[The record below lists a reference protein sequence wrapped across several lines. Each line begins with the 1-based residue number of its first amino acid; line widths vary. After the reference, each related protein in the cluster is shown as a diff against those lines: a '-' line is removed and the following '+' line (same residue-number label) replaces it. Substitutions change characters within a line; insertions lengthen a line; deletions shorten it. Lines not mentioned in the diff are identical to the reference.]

1 MKIKSLAV
9 TKYFFEPLV
18 SYYHSDDNRWF
29 DGKHFYYQDTQVAYR
44 FYAKYPVLFLSL
56 ENYPE
61 FPEMKFIIQELK
73 ERSPLRVIPVPFLP
87 NDNFSGREGEFSLEM
102 LRRFVQRLR
111 AIQLEQ
117 RADFS
122 KIREREFLR
131 IKKYFREFLAA
142 TELQELFQFR

>member
-18 SYYHSDDNRWF
+18 SYYHSNDNMWF
-29 DGKHFYYQDTQVAYR
+29 DGNNFYCRDTQVAYR
-44 FYAKYPVLFLSL
+44 FYAKYPVLFLPL
-56 ENYPE
+56 EIPGNVPS
-61 FPEMKFIIQELK
+61 MKFVIQELK
-73 ERSPLRVIPVPFLP
+73 ERSPLRVIPVQFLP

-102 LRRFVQRLR
+102 LRRFVRRLR

-117 RADFS
+117 RANFS
-122 KIREREFLR
+122 KIREKEFLR